1 MAPDDRASVVTMV
14 MEEQRRD
21 ALVPAG
27 VRIEPMRRRH
37 LRGVLRIEQES
48 NPRPWSLS
56 LFLSELRYTDS
67 RVYLVAR
74 SGLDIVGYAG
84 LMLVAGDGHVTNVG
98 VAPDR
103 RRQGIATLLMLD
115 LARRALAEGAVAL
128 TLEVRV
134 SNTAAQELYRQFGFA
149 PAGVRKNYYA
159 PHAKQLPGAEA
170 PAGAPEGNEDA
181 LIMWAEDIDTPAYRA
196 RLLKIERS
204 LSAPHGSED
213 D

>member
-1 MAPDDRASVVTMV
+1 MV

-21 ALVPAG
+21 GLVPAG

-37 LRGVLRIEQES
+37 LRGVLRIEEES

-74 SGLDIVGYAG
+74 SGVDIVGYGG

-98 VAPDR
+98 VAPEHR
-103 RRQGIATLLMLD
+103 RRGIATQLMLE

-134 SNTAAQELYRQFGFA
+134 SNTAAQELYRRFGFA
-149 PAGVRKNYYA
+149 PAGVRKQYYSDS
-159 PHAKQLPGAEA
+159 
-170 PAGAPEGNEDA
+170 NEDA

-196 RLLKIERS
+196 RLLQIERA
-204 LSAPHGSED
+204 LLTPGGVED
-213 D
+213 E

>member
-1 MAPDDRASVVTMV
+1 MMV
-14 MEEQRRD
+14 MEEQRRSSV
-21 ALVPAG
+21 VPTG
-27 VRIEPMRRRH
+27 IRIEPMRRRH

-67 RVYLVAR
+67 RIYLVAR

-98 VAPDR
+98 VAPEHR
-103 RRQGIATLLMLD
+103 RHGIATRLMLV
-115 LARRALAEGAVAL
+115 LARRAIAEGGQAL

-134 SNTAAQELYRQFGFA
+134 SNTAAQELYRRFGFA
-149 PAGVRKNYYA
+149 PAGVRKNYYSDS
-159 PHAKQLPGAEA
+159 
-170 PAGAPEGNEDA
+170 NEDA

-196 RLLKIERS
+196 RLLRIERDLPAS
-204 LSAPHGSED
+204 GGSTED
-213 D
+213 AT

>member
-1 MAPDDRASVVTMV
+1 MV
-14 MEEQRRD
+14 MEEQRRR
-21 ALVPAG
+21 PTTPSG
-27 VRIEPMRRRH
+27 ISIEPMRRRH

-98 VAPDR
+98 VDPEHR
-103 RRQGIATLLMLD
+103 RKGIATRLMLV
-115 LARRALAEGAVAL
+115 LARRALAEGATAL

-134 SNTAAQELYRQFGFA
+134 SNTAAQDLYRRFGFS
-149 PAGVRKNYYA
+149 PAGVRKNYYSDS
-159 PHAKQLPGAEA
+159 
-170 PAGAPEGNEDA
+170 NEDA
-181 LIMWAEDIDTPAYRA
+181 LIMWAEDIGTPAYRA
-196 RLLKIERS
+196 RLLRIERE
-204 LSAPHGSED
+204 LAPAGPSTED
-213 D
+213 RT

>member
-1 MAPDDRASVVTMV
+1 MMV
-14 MEEQRRD
+14 MEEQRRSS
-21 ALVPAG
+21 LVPTG
-27 VRIEPMRRRH
+27 IRIEPMRRRH

-98 VAPDR
+98 VAPEH
-103 RRQGIATLLMLD
+103 RRQGIATRLMLV
-115 LARRALAEGAVAL
+115 LARRAIAEGAEAL

-134 SNTAAQELYRQFGFA
+134 SNTAAQDLYRHFGFS
-149 PAGVRKNYYA
+149 PAGVRKNYYSDS
-159 PHAKQLPGAEA
+159 
-170 PAGAPEGNEDA
+170 NEDA
-181 LIMWAEDIDTPAYRA
+181 LIMWAEDIGTPAYRA
-196 RLLKIERS
+196 RLLRIERD
-204 LSAPHGSED
+204 LPHPGSSTED
-213 D
+213 GT